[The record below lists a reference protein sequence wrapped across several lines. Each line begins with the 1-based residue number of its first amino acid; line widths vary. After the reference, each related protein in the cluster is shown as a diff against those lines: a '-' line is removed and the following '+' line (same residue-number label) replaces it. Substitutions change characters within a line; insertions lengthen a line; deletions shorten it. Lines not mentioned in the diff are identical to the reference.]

1 MSESVLFAAA
11 EKLAPKIRAHADEIE
26 RARRVPEPIVAELAD
41 AGLFR
46 MLVPRALGGAE
57 VTPATMIRAIEA
69 VARADGSAGWCVMV
83 GATSGLV
90 SAYLEED
97 VAREVYGDPRAIS
110 SGVFAPTGTAIEE
123 GDHYRVSGRWS
134 FASGVEHAGHRMG
147 GVIVMGKDGP
157 LRSPSGEPVIR
168 HVVLRAEDT
177 QVIDTWNVSGL
188 RGTGSHDMAVDGAL
202 VPKKRSAAL
211 LADRPKHGGAL
222 YRFPIFGLLAL
233 GVSAVAI
240 GIAREAIEAL
250 EALAADKRPM
260 WSKRTLARRE
270 LVQTHVAEA
279 EAMVRAARAFLFD
292 ATAEVTAIAEAGG
305 EVGVRE
311 RALLRLAATHATRA
325 AAQVVDRM
333 YTAGGGS
340 AIYTTSPLQ
349 RYLRDV
355 HVATQHVMVA
365 EPTYTLIGTVLLGVH
380 DDVGTL

>member
-1 MSESVLFAAA
+1 MSEAALLAAA
-11 EKLAPKIRAHADEIE
+11 ENLAPKIRAQADETE
-26 RARRVPEPIVAELAD
+26 RARRVPAPIVAELAD

-46 MLVPRALGGAE
+46 MLVPRALGGHE
-57 VTPATMIRAIEA
+57 VSPATMIRAIEA
-69 VARADGSAGWCVMV
+69 VARADGSTGWCVMV
-83 GATSGLV
+83 GATTGLA
-90 SAYLEED
+90 SAYLDED
-97 VAREVYGDPRAIS
+97 VAREIYGDPRAIS

-168 HVVLRAEDT
+168 HVVLRTADT

-202 VPKKRSAAL
+202 VPRKWSAAL
-211 LADRPKHGGAL
+211 HADRPKHDGVL

-250 EALAADKRPM
+250 TALASDKRPM
-260 WSKRTLARRE
+260 WSKRTLGHRE

-279 EAMVRAARAFLFD
+279 EGMVRAARAFLFD

-305 EVGVRE
+305 QLGERE

-365 EPTYTLIGTVLLGVH
+365 EPTYTLVGKVLLGVH
-380 DDVGTL
+380 GDVGML